1 MQVSP
6 YNPLEPGF
14 SENPFEQYERIR
26 QGERVQQAAFGPLL
40 VHRYRDVTT
49 LLRDSETSVNVED
62 AARRLGR
69 SADDITQNRGISDR
83 RMPPVDA
90 GGGLLIKGDR
100 RLVVLNAPDHTR
112 IRRLFSRAFTPS
124 RVERLRERVQVLV
137 KQLIED
143 LANRPP
149 DEPVDLIREF
159 ALPLPFQVIC
169 ELLGTHDSP
178 PAEFHTWCTTVSTW
192 LIEPFGDQIGEERVQ
207 VARENLSAYL
217 NEAIEAKR
225 REPGEDLI
233 SAMVAAEED
242 GDRLSRDEVIEQATS
257 LFLAGHETT
266 MNLIG
271 NGLAALMRHRDQ
283 FERLAADPELDVNA
297 VEELARW
304 DAAQATRRITITDV
318 DLGGAVVPAGN
329 LVITLLGAA
338 NRDPD
343 HFGPTA
349 GQLDLGRANAH
360 THLSFGSGIHHCLGA
375 ALARLEGSDA
385 LGALVRRFPDMELA
399 TDAPD
404 WNGRIILRGLD
415 TLEIV
420 PNCVD

>member
-1 MQVSP
+1 MQSSP

-14 SENPFEQYERIR
+14 AENPFEQYERIR
-26 QGERVQQAAFGPLL
+26 EGERVQQTAFGPLL

-49 LLRDSETSVNVED
+49 LLRDTETSVNVED
-62 AARRLGR
+62 AARTLGR
-69 SADDITQNRGISDR
+69 SVEEITANRGVSDR

-90 GGGLLIKGDR
+90 GGGLQIMGDR
-100 RLVVLNAPDHTR
+100 RLVVLDPPDHTR

-124 RVERLRERVQVLV
+124 RVARLRDRVQILV

-143 LANRPP
+143 LASGATG
-149 DEPVDLIREF
+149 EPVDLVAEL

-169 ELLGTHDSP
+169 ELLGMPDTAP
-178 PAEFHTWCTTVSTW
+178 PELHTWTKTVSTW
-192 LIEPFGDQIGEERVQ
+192 LIEPFGDQIGEDRVL
-207 VARENLSAYL
+207 VARKGLSAYL

-225 REPGEDLI
+225 QEPGDDLL

-242 GDRLSRDEVIEQATS
+242 GDRLSREEIIEQTTS

-271 NGLAALMRHRDQ
+271 NGIAALVRHRDQ
-283 FERLAADPELDVNA
+283 FERLAADPELDANA

-304 DAAQATRRITITDV
+304 DAAQATRRITLTDV
-318 DLGGAVVPAGN
+318 DLGGAVVPAGH

-338 NRDPD
+338 NRDPE
-343 HFGPTA
+343 HWGPTA
-349 GQLDLGRANAH
+349 GELDLGREDAG

-375 ALARLEGSDA
+375 ALARLEGREA
-385 LGALVRRFPDMELA
+385 VPTLIRRFPRMELA
-399 TDAPD
+399 TDNLP
-404 WNGRIILRGLD
+404 WRQRRVVLRGLEALPVV
-415 TLEIV
+415 LE
-420 PNCVD
+420 P